1 MEKTYKENIGMWAV
15 STDEAHILH
24 RKGSAEYPEIRRA
37 TVVTPD
43 AWEEISLADI
53 PPYTEAEYNAMVSQF
68 IHERYDADRETS
80 LINNMLVN
88 EPTEVHVAEY
98 KDYQRYRAECKQR
111 AKDAALYRASRS
123 SAQ

>member
-37 TVVTPD
+37 TVVAPD

-53 PPYTEAEYNAMVSQF
+53 PPYTE
-68 IHERYDADRETS
+68 
-80 LINNMLVN
+80 
-88 EPTEVHVAEY
+88 AEY